1 MYFSKKLIFV
11 LFTFLVMMTNAFA
24 EFSKLPNHEAT
35 LLQKG
40 ESKHWCPICGMNL
53 KNYFKTNH
61 AVKLKNGD
69 YKQYCSIRCLAFDYD
84 TVKSDVDKILVVDI
98 VSDKFIDAY
107 KAFYVVGSKVP
118 GTMSPVSKLGFEKKE
133 DAEKFMKE
141 YGGEIKRFDETF
153 KLAVESLNSDI
164 ATFNNKKKTMMY
176 PLGEKVYNS
185 VCKPIDIAKFKR
197 MNDLKAAIVFEKLC
211 GEIDEQKAQAVALY
225 LWEVKRF
232 ENNKEEHIHLSKDEK
247 CPVCGMYVYK
257 YPNWAAEI
265 KTDKER
271 FVFDGVKDMMKFYL
285 DPQKYK
291 KGISKSSITKVVVSD
306 YYTLRAIDGK
316 KAFYVIGSRVLGPMG
331 KELIPF
337 VSIEDAKS
345 FMADYGG
352 TRILKFDEITSDIIK
367 KLDE

>member
-1 MYFSKKLIFV
+1 MYISRKVALGFLFV
-11 LFTFLVMMTNAFA
+11 LLFIFNAFA
-24 EFSKLPNHEAT
+24 EFSKLPTNEAT

-53 KNYFKTNH
+53 KSFYKTNH
-61 AVKLKNGD
+61 AVKLKNGE

-84 TVKSDVDKILVVDI
+84 RIKSNIDKILVVD
-98 VSDKFIDAY
+98 VATDKFIEAY

-133 DAEKFMKE
+133 DAEKFIKE

-153 KLAVESLNSDI
+153 NLAVESLNSDI

-176 PLGEKVYNS
+176 PMGEKVYNS
-185 VCKPIDIAKFKR
+185 VCKPIDIAKFKKI
-197 MNDLKAAIVFEKLC
+197 NDLKAVIVFEKLC

-265 KTDKER
+265 KSDKER
-271 FVFDGVKDMMKFYL
+271 FVFDGVKDMMKFYFE
-285 DPQKYK
+285 PQKYK
-291 KGISKSSITKVVVSD
+291 KGVDKNSFTKVLVSD
-306 YYTLRAIDGK
+306 YYTLKAIDGK

-337 VSIEDAKS
+337 VSMEDAKS

-352 TRILKFDEITSDIIK
+352 DRILKFDEITPEIIK
-367 KLDE
+367 KLDQ